1 MVAEFRMRP
10 ELESKE
16 MRPKLDG
23 KEIDTTPE
31 EMIARAVAL
40 RPMLREKRK
49 EAAARGTY
57 PPDVHRAFEEAG
69 FYRILQPRAFGG
81 YEFGLETFFKVM
93 IEVSAGDPGMGW
105 CLSLGSGHTL
115 PLIAHYRESVVR
127 EIFASNSHFI
137 APHSALARGTATPV
151 EGGYMVSGEWGYS
164 SGVPYST
171 HFMGTALVP
180 LPDGKQGQIV
190 VIIPRHEY
198 TIVDDWGGGVTM
210 ALQASGSNTVRVE
223 NVFVSKDW
231 TAPWDWM
238 IHANPEGTYG
248 TALTN
253 NPLYFGNVSP
263 LYPGEIA
270 CAQIGAA
277 RAALDEFEKIITTK
291 KRISPPQILRYL
303 HPDMQKVFG
312 ECVHTVDAAE
322 QITLS
327 VGRDYAALGE
337 RWKKTGEAPTLKDY
351 TRLGARHFT
360 AIRLCWEAGEMMFRS
375 AGTTV
380 AKKGEPL
387 QDYFLALAMQRTQA
401 DVWGP
406 AAATMLARSHWD
418 LNDSSPFEGSTEVVR
433 ATVVMNPLGGHA
445 SKSEPT
451 KKQ

>member
-1 MVAEFRMRP
+1 MVAEFKVRP

-16 MRPKLDG
+16 MRPKLDS
-23 KEIDTTPE
+23 KEMNTTPE
-31 EMIARAVAL
+31 ELIARAVAL
-40 RPMLREKRK
+40 RPMLREKRN
-49 EAAARGTY
+49 EAAALGTY

-69 FYRILQPRAFGG
+69 FYRILQPRALGG

-105 CLSLGSGHTL
+105 CLSLGTGHTL

-127 EIFASNSHFI
+127 EIFASNPHFI
-137 APHSALARGTATPV
+137 APHSATARGTATPV
-151 EGGYMVSGEWGYS
+151 EGGYMVSGEWAYS

-180 LPDGKQGQIV
+180 QADGQKAQIV
-190 VIIPRHEY
+190 VIIPRREY

-210 ALQASGSNTVRVE
+210 ALQATGSNTVRVE

-238 IHANPEGTYG
+238 VYANPQGSYG
-248 TALTN
+248 TTLTN
-253 NPLYFGNVSP
+253 NPLYLGNVSF
-263 LYPGEIA
+263 LYHGEIA
-270 CAQIGAA
+270 CALIGAA

-303 HPDMQKVFG
+303 HPDMQRVFG

-322 QITLS
+322 EVTLS
-327 VGRDYAALGE
+327 IGRDFAALGK
-337 RWKKTGEAPTLKDY
+337 RWAEGGEAPTLKDY
-351 TRLGARHFT
+351 TRLAARHFT
-360 AIRLCWEAGEMMFRS
+360 AIRLCWEAVEMMFRS

-380 AKKGEPL
+380 AKKGEAL

-401 DVWGP
+401 NEFGP
-406 AAATMLARSHWD
+406 MQAIMLARAHFG
-418 LNDSSPFEGSTEVVR
+418 LTEGGPFEGPTDVVR
-433 ATVVMNPLGGHA
+433 ATVVMNPTGGHA
-445 SKSEPT
+445 SKSESI
-451 KKQ
+451 KLQ